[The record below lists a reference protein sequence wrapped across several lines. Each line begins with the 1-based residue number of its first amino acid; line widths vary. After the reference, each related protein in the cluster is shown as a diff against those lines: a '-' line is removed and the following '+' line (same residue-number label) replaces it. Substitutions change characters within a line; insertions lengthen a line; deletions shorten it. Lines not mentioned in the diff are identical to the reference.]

1 MKYLTLI
8 LALGMCSCSTS
19 EEDPEDKNDPD
30 KKNISIK
37 KQIIGRIASVSSTGG
52 FVLIQK
58 YSAGKMP
65 VNTIIQT
72 SGPDGRTASLKP
84 SGERVRNF
92 FAADIVNGE
101 VQIGDAVVAYFD
113 QPKKKDTPPA
123 EDEDKD
129 ESEKED
135 ESARFPPGKDD
146 SKPSDNKIKT

>member
-8 LALGMCSCSTS
+8 LALNLSSCSTS
-19 EEDPEDKNDPD
+19 EDPEDKKEEE
-30 KKNISIK
+30 KKDIAIK
-37 KQIIGRIASVSSTGG
+37 KQIIGRIASVSTTGG

-101 VQIGDAVVAYFD
+101 VQIGDAVVAYYD
-113 QPKKKDTPPA
+113 QQKKSEDVTPA
-123 EDEDKD
+123 EDEEEGEKEEGSD
-129 ESEKED
+129 ES
-135 ESARFPPGKDD
+135 PP
-146 SKPSDNKIKT
+146 KISG

>member
-8 LALGMCSCSTS
+8 LALAMCSCSS
-19 EEDPEDKNDPD
+19 LEEDPEDKNDPD
-30 KKNISIK
+30 KEDISIK

-101 VQIGDAVVAYFD
+101 VQIGDAVAAYFD
-113 QPKKKDTPPA
+113 QQEKKDPPHA
-123 EDEDKD
+123 ED

-135 ESARFPPGKDD
+135 ESAEFPPEKDD
-146 SKPSDNKIKT
+146 SKPPDNKIKT

>member
-8 LALGMCSCSTS
+8 LALGMCSCSTL
-19 EEDPEDKNDPD
+19 EEDPEDKNDPGKED
-30 KKNISIK
+30 ISIK
-37 KQIIGRIASVSSTGG
+37 KQIIGRIASVSSNGG

-101 VQIGDAVVAYFD
+101 VQIGDAVAAYFN
-113 QPKKKDTPPA
+113 QQKKKDKPPT
-123 EDEDKD
+123 ED

-135 ESARFPPGKDD
+135 ESAEFPPEKDD
-146 SKPSDNKIKT
+146 SKPPDNKIKT

>member
-1 MKYLTLI
+1 MKYFTLI
-8 LALGMCSCSTS
+8 LLLGLCSCSIS
-19 EEDPEDKNDPD
+19 EKDPEDKNDPD
-30 KKNISIK
+30 KEDISIK

-58 YSAGKMP
+58 YSAGKIP

-101 VQIGDAVVAYFD
+101 VQIGDAVAAYFD
-113 QPKKKDTPPA
+113 QQEKKDPPHA
-123 EDEDKD
+123 ED

-135 ESARFPPGKDD
+135 ESVISSPEKDD
-146 SKPSDNKIKT
+146 FKPSNNKVKT

>member
-8 LALGMCSCSTS
+8 LALGLCSCSTS

-30 KKNISIK
+30 KKDISIK

-58 YSAGKMP
+58 YSVGKMP
-65 VNTIIQT
+65 VNAIIQA
-72 SGPDGRTASLKP
+72 SGPGGRTASLKP

-101 VQIGDAVVAYFD
+101 VQIGDAVAAYFD
-113 QPKKKDTPPA
+113 QQKKNTPPA
-123 EDEDKD
+123 ED

-135 ESARFPPGKDD
+135 ETVKFPPEKDD
-146 SKPSDNKIKT
+146 FKPSDNKIKT

>member
-1 MKYLTLI
+1 
-8 LALGMCSCSTS
+8 
-19 EEDPEDKNDPD
+19 
-30 KKNISIK
+30 
-37 KQIIGRIASVSSTGG
+37 
-52 FVLIQK
+52 
-58 YSAGKMP
+58 MP

-101 VQIGDAVVAYFD
+101 VQIGDAVAAYFD
-113 QPKKKDTPPA
+113 QQKKKDKPPA
-123 EDEDKD
+123 ED

-135 ESARFPPGKDD
+135 ESAEFPPEKDD

>member
-8 LALGMCSCSTS
+8 LALGICSCSNS
-19 EEDPEDKNDPD
+19 EEDPGDKKDPD
-30 KKNISIK
+30 KEDLSIQ

-58 YSAGKMP
+58 YSSGKMP

-101 VQIGDAVVAYFD
+101 VQIGDAIVAYFD
-113 QPKKKDTPPA
+113 QQKRRDTPPT
-123 EDEDKD
+123 EDEAKSERKD
-129 ESEKED
+129 ESAG
-135 ESARFPPGKDD
+135 SPPGRDD
-146 SKPSDNKIKT
+146 SKPSENKIKT

>member
-1 MKYLTLI
+1 MKYLILV
-8 LALGMCSCSTS
+8 LALGLCSCSTS

-30 KKNISIK
+30 KKDISIK
-37 KQIIGRIASVSSTGG
+37 KQIIGRIASVSSSGG

-72 SGPDGRTASLKP
+72 SGPGGRTASLKP

-101 VQIGDAVVAYFD
+101 VQIGDAVAAYFD
-113 QPKKKDTPPA
+113 QQKRRDTPPTKY
-123 EDEDKD
+123 EVK
-129 ESEKED
+129 SEKED
-135 ESARFPPGKDD
+135 ESAESPTGKDD
-146 SKPSDNKIKT
+146 PKTSD

>member
-8 LALGMCSCSTS
+8 LALGLCSCSTS
-19 EEDPEDKNDPD
+19 EDDPEDKNDPD
-30 KKNISIK
+30 KKDISIK

-72 SGPDGRTASLKP
+72 SGPDGRTASLMP

-101 VQIGDAVVAYFD
+101 VQIGDAVAAYFD
-113 QPKKKDTPPA
+113 QQKKKNTPPA
-123 EDEDKD
+123 GD

-135 ESARFPPGKDD
+135 ETVKFPPEKDD
-146 SKPSDNKIKT
+146 FKPSDNKIKT

>member
-1 MKYLTLI
+1 MKYFTLI
-8 LALGMCSCSTS
+8 LLLGLCSCSIS
-19 EEDPEDKNDPD
+19 EKDPEDTNDPD
-30 KKNISIK
+30 KEDISIK

-101 VQIGDAVVAYFD
+101 VQIGDAVAAYFD
-113 QPKKKDTPPA
+113 QQKKKETAAA
-123 EDEDKD
+123 EDESD
-129 ESEKED
+129 SEKED
-135 ESARFPPGKDD
+135 ESAEFLPEKDD
-146 SKPSDNKIKT
+146 SRPSDNKIKT

>member
-8 LALGMCSCSTS
+8 LALAMCSCSSS

-30 KKNISIK
+30 KEDISIK

-101 VQIGDAVVAYFD
+101 VQIGDAVAAYFD
-113 QPKKKDTPPA
+113 QQKKKDKPPT
-123 EDEDKD
+123 ED

-135 ESARFPPGKDD
+135 ESAEFPPEKDD
-146 SKPSDNKIKT
+146 SKPPDNKIKT

>member
-8 LALGMCSCSTS
+8 LALAMCSCSSS

-30 KKNISIK
+30 KEDISIK

-101 VQIGDAVVAYFD
+101 VQIGDAVAAYFN
-113 QPKKKDTPPA
+113 QQKKKDKPPA
-123 EDEDKD
+123 ED

-135 ESARFPPGKDD
+135 ESAEFPPEKDD
-146 SKPSDNKIKT
+146 SKPPDNKIKT

>member
-8 LALGMCSCSTS
+8 LALGICSCSNS
-19 EEDPEDKNDPD
+19 EEDPGDKNDPD
-30 KKNISIK
+30 KKDISIK

-65 VNTIIQT
+65 VNTIIQS
-72 SGPDGRTASLKP
+72 SGPGDRTASLKP

-101 VQIGDAVVAYFD
+101 VQIGDAVAAYFD
-113 QPKKKDTPPA
+113 QQKRRDAPPT
-123 EDEDKD
+123 EDEAK
-129 ESEKED
+129 SEKKG
-135 ESARFPPGKDD
+135 ESAESPTGKDD
-146 SKPSDNKIKT
+146 PKTLD

>member
-8 LALGMCSCSTS
+8 LALAMCSCSS
-19 EEDPEDKNDPD
+19 LEEDPEDKNDPD
-30 KKNISIK
+30 KEDISIK

-92 FAADIVNGE
+92 FAADIVNGQ

-113 QPKKKDTPPA
+113 QQKEKDKPPA
-123 EDEDKD
+123 EEED

-135 ESARFPPGKDD
+135 ESAEFPPEKDD

>member
-8 LALGMCSCSTS
+8 LALGLCSCSTS

-30 KKNISIK
+30 KKDISIK

-58 YSAGKMP
+58 YSVGKMP
-65 VNTIIQT
+65 VNAIIQA
-72 SGPDGRTASLKP
+72 SGPGGRTASLKP

-101 VQIGDAVVAYFD
+101 VQIGDAVAAYFD
-113 QPKKKDTPPA
+113 QQEKKDPPHA
-123 EDEDKD
+123 ED

-135 ESARFPPGKDD
+135 ESVISPPEKDD
-146 SKPSDNKIKT
+146 FKPSNNKVKT

>member
-8 LALGMCSCSTS
+8 LALGLCSCSTS
-19 EEDPEDKNDPD
+19 EEDPKDKNDPD
-30 KKNISIK
+30 KKDISIK
-37 KQIIGRIASVSSTGG
+37 KQIIGRIASVSSAGG

-58 YSAGKMP
+58 YSVGKMP
-65 VNTIIQT
+65 VNAIIQA

-101 VQIGDAVVAYFD
+101 VQIGDAVAAYFD
-113 QPKKKDTPPA
+113 QQEKKDLPHA
-123 EDEDKD
+123 ED

-135 ESARFPPGKDD
+135 ESVISSPEKDD
-146 SKPSDNKIKT
+146 FKPSNNKVKT

>member
-8 LALGMCSCSTS
+8 LALGLCSCSTS
-19 EEDPEDKNDPD
+19 EDDPEDKNDPD
-30 KKNISIK
+30 KKDISIK

-72 SGPDGRTASLKP
+72 SGADGRTASLMP
-84 SGERVRNF
+84 SGERVQNF

-101 VQIGDAVVAYFD
+101 VQIGDAVAAYFD
-113 QPKKKDTPPA
+113 QQGKKDMPPA
-123 EDEDKD
+123 GD
-129 ESEKED
+129 ESEKEGESD
-135 ESARFPPGKDD
+135 EFPPEKDD
-146 SKPSDNKIKT
+146 FKYSDNKIKS

>member
-8 LALGMCSCSTS
+8 LALAMCSCSS
-19 EEDPEDKNDPD
+19 LEEDPEDKNDPD
-30 KKNISIK
+30 KEDISIK

-101 VQIGDAVVAYFD
+101 VQIGDAVAAYFD
-113 QPKKKDTPPA
+113 QQKKKNTPPA
-123 EDEDKD
+123 GDD
-129 ESEKED
+129 SEKED
-135 ESARFPPGKDD
+135 DTVKFPPEKDD
-146 SKPSDNKIKT
+146 FKPSDNKIKT

>member
-123 EDEDKD
+123 EDEDK
-129 ESEKED
+129 SEKED

>member
-8 LALGMCSCSTS
+8 LALAMCSCSSS

-30 KKNISIK
+30 KEDISIK

-101 VQIGDAVVAYFD
+101 VQIGDAVAAYFD
-113 QPKKKDTPPA
+113 QQKKKDKPPA
-123 EDEDKD
+123 EDED

-135 ESARFPPGKDD
+135 ESAEFPPEKDD
-146 SKPSDNKIKT
+146 SKPPDNKIKT

>member
-8 LALGMCSCSTS
+8 LVLGMCSCSTS
-19 EEDPEDKNDPD
+19 GEDPEDKNEPD
-30 KKNISIK
+30 KEDIAIK

-92 FAADIVNGE
+92 FAADIVNGQ

-113 QPKKKDTPPA
+113 QQKEKDKPPA
-123 EDEDKD
+123 EDED

-135 ESARFPPGKDD
+135 ESAEFPPEKDD
-146 SKPSDNKIKT
+146 SKPPDNKIKT

>member
-8 LALGMCSCSTS
+8 LALGLCSCSTS
-19 EEDPEDKNDPD
+19 EDDPEDKNDPD
-30 KKNISIK
+30 KKDISIK

-72 SGPDGRTASLKP
+72 SGPDGRTASLMP

-101 VQIGDAVVAYFD
+101 VQIGDAVAAYFD
-113 QPKKKDTPPA
+113 QQKKNTPPA
-123 EDEDKD
+123 ED

-135 ESARFPPGKDD
+135 ETVKFPPEKDD
-146 SKPSDNKIKT
+146 FKPSDNKIKT

>member
-8 LALGMCSCSTS
+8 LALGLCSCSTS

-30 KKNISIK
+30 KKDISIK

-58 YSAGKMP
+58 YSVGKMP
-65 VNTIIQT
+65 VNAIIQA
-72 SGPDGRTASLKP
+72 SGPGGRTASLKP

-101 VQIGDAVVAYFD
+101 VQIGDAVAAYFD
-113 QPKKKDTPPA
+113 QQKKNTPPA
-123 EDEDKD
+123 ED

-135 ESARFPPGKDD
+135 ETVKFPPEKDD
-146 SKPSDNKIKT
+146 FKPSNNKVKT